1 MFHFNLI
8 YGLFCGFLEIIFVVN
23 RQVSQEA
30 RVMSIM
36 DITVELHYLFIVR

>member
-8 YGLFCGFLEIIFVVN
+8 YGLFCGFSEIIFVVN
-23 RQVSQEA
+23 RQVFQEA

-36 DITVELHYLFIVR
+36 DITVELQYLFSVR